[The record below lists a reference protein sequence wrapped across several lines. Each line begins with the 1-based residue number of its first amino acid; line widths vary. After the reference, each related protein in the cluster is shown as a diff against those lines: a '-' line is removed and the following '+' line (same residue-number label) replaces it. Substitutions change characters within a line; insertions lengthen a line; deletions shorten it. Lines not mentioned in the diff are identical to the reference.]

1 MGLYGGFDL
10 HSNNSYLGIKNEEGT
25 VVFGKRLKNN
35 KQLIIDTLEPFRA
48 DMKELCVESTYNWY
62 WLADLLED
70 NDYNIKLAN
79 PLAIQQYKGMKNAND
94 KTDAFWLAEMLRLGI
109 LPTGHIHKR
118 EERSVRDL
126 LRRRMAFV
134 QQRVEHKLSLMS
146 LFERVFGVRVAN
158 DKIINENYDIDE
170 NDMDPCVKFHI
181 DSLIRAIEGLTS
193 IIVDIEDKVL
203 SMTKDDPAYD
213 NLSTIPGV
221 GKILSMT
228 IILETG
234 DISRFKKVANYT
246 SYCRCTDAKRTSNG
260 KVKGKNL
267 SKCGNK
273 YLSWAFSEAAS
284 GCIRSCEEARRFR
297 DRKLKGKDQKVLA
310 NRSLATKLCKAA
322 FYIVRDQTPFSVEKC
337 FGYELEK

>member
-10 HSNNSYLGIKNEEGT
+10 HSNNSYLGIRNEEGK
-25 VVFGKRLKNN
+25 VVFGKRLKND
-35 KQLIIDTLEPFRA
+35 KQLILDTLEPFKA
-48 DMKELCVESTYNWY
+48 DIKELCVESTYNWY

-70 NDYNIKLAN
+70 NNYPIKLAN

-109 LPTGHIHKR
+109 LPTGHIHNR

-158 DKIINENYDIDE
+158 NKIINENYDIDE

-181 DSLIRAIEGLTS
+181 DALIRAIEGLTP
-193 IIVDIEDKVL
+193 IILDIEDKVL
-203 SMTKDDPAYD
+203 SMTKGNPAYD
-213 NLSTIPGV
+213 NLSTINGV

-234 DISRFKKVANYT
+234 DISRFKKVGNYT
-246 SYCRCTDAKRTSNG
+246 SYCRCTDATRTSN
-260 KVKGKNL
+260 GKNL

-297 DRKLKGKDQKVLA
+297 DRKLKAKDLKVLA

-322 FYIVRDQTPFSVEKC
+322 FYIIRDETPFSVEKC
-337 FGYELEK
+337 FGYELTK

>member
-1 MGLYGGFDL
+1 MKLYGGFDL
-10 HSNNSYLGIKNEEGT
+10 HSNNSYLGIRNEEGK
-25 VVFGKRLKNN
+25 VVFGKSLKNN
-35 KQLIIDTLEPFRA
+35 KQLILDTLDPFKA
-48 DMKELCVESTYNWY
+48 DIKELCVESTYNWY

-70 NDYNIKLAN
+70 NNYPIKLAN
-79 PLAIQQYKGMKNAND
+79 PVAIQQYKGLKSTND

-118 EERSVRDL
+118 EKRSVRDL
-126 LRRRMAFV
+126 LRRRMFFV

-158 DKIINENYDIDE
+158 NKIMNENYDIDE
-170 NDMDPCVKFHI
+170 NDMDPCVKFNI
-181 DSLIRAIEGLTS
+181 DSLIRAIEGITP
-193 IIVDIEDKVL
+193 IIIDIENMVL
-203 SMTKDDPAYD
+203 SITKDDPAYD
-213 NLSTIPGV
+213 NLSTINGV
-221 GKILSMT
+221 GKILAMT

-234 DISRFKKVANYT
+234 DISRFKKVGNYT
-246 SYCRCTDAKRTSNG
+246 SYCRCTDATRMSNG

-297 DRKLKGKDQKVLA
+297 DRKLKVKNLKVLA

-322 FYIVRDQTPFSVEKC
+322 FYIMRDETPFSVEKC
-337 FGYELEK
+337 FGYELTK